1 MTSLA
6 LRHYKINY
14 FCSIWFLSVSCIVFA
29 SNSSSVFT
37 EGRVSQLA
45 TELISDCD
53 PSVCHS
59 EELLQLITHSSS
71 FQYDQILHILNEK
84 GPLCLRF
91 AVEAVRDYLNKYNK
105 IPISCESL
113 TDEEKQ
119 TCQNM
124 HAEYRVVRDR
134 VLSLVNLVVSHNP
147 NLIISFAQH
156 LSENRMPSSYIN
168 TDLVSLLQRLE
179 DERSC
184 SEYKIGEERQFIIT
198 PFQSQILPYTYY
210 RIKRES
216 EKHYKAFVTLGF
228 SLDPFYDGPLPLL
241 AVNQVHN
248 YYMRRARY
256 CMNRANPRMKGPD
269 GKTLEI
275 VIEDAHQIDSC
286 LPKHPIQIGGF
297 RRASN
302 AKYYLVDIQCSSI
315 THEIAH
321 LLGLWD
327 EYDSQDHQC
336 RVVQE
341 NSLLS
346 RERVY
351 LNRIFVMGLDDSL
364 LAPSHFQSILYG
376 DCSLRDDVKLYRR
389 CSRLSYQVLSDQ
401 NACLDEKAYCDRQ
414 DVLGRGKIAEQHRIS
429 EEIQDLQE
437 ELDTIDDWLS
447 ENPDLPRSHPEYPQ
461 RESKRSTQLHRQEE
475 VQKRIPYLQERLEF
489 VLFWPD

>member
-1 MTSLA
+1 MISLA

-216 EKHYKAFVTLGF
+216 EKHYKAFLVLEFIPNSPYKGNVPIDEIPNHYIKAVRNCIDQAN
-228 SLDPFYDGPLPLL
+228 SKLRGP
-241 AVNQVHN
+241 N
-248 YYMRRARY
+248 
-256 CMNRANPRMKGPD
+256 GE
-269 GKTLEI
+269 TLEV
-275 VIEDAHQIDSC
+275 VIEDARQVNSC
-286 LPKHPIQIGGF
+286 VPKHVIEVGVLYGPPSVKRFYAGMP
-297 RRASN
+297 
-302 AKYYLVDIQCSSI
+302 CSDT

-321 LLGLWD
+321 VLGLWD
-327 EYDSQDHQC
+327 EYYRKEHSC
-336 RVVQE
+336 RVVQKD
-341 NSLLS
+341 SLLS
-346 RERVY
+346 DY
-351 LNRIFVMGLDDSL
+351 GLWWSHTFYTDPETSL

-376 DCSLRDDVKLYRR
+376 DCALRDDVALYRR
-389 CSRLSYQVLSDQ
+389 CSRLSYQISDES
-401 NACLDEKAYCDRQ
+401 ACLVEQAYCERQ
-414 DVLGRGKIAEQHRIS
+414 NVLGRDKVVEQRRVREKMRILEIKFS
-429 EEIQDLQE
+429 ELDRRLAKNPEPPEDDPDHERIMVIRSAIVSQQRKAQQQTSDLQ
-437 ELDTIDDWLS
+437 
-447 ENPDLPRSHPEYPQ
+447 
-461 RESKRSTQLHRQEE
+461 K
-475 VQKRIPYLQERLEF
+475 RLEF
-489 VLFWPD
+489 VLAWPD